1 MFAERLLIGPAVL
14 IIGVLLCFAGYRL
27 FRVLITIWGFFIG
40 FFIGAQIIASIF
52 GQGFLSTPLAWVV
65 GLVAGIVLAAF
76 ACALYAAAFTM
87 LGAGLGYLA
96 GVGLMTASGIT
107 SQGSLVIIVG
117 LVFAVSFAIITLA
130 LNVAKIVIIVDTALS
145 GAGATI
151 LGILLLSGEIQG
163 DFLHMGTVRAFID
176 ASPGWV
182 ILWVAIAVLGG
193 LFQMQHA
200 QRYRLEKYVFAQ
212 KEKLP

>member
-14 IIGVLLCFAGYRL
+14 IMGVLLCFAGYRL

-40 FFIGAQIIASIF
+40 FCIEAQIIASIF

-65 GLVAGIVLAAF
+65 GCVSGLVLAAC
-76 ACALYAAAFTM
+76 ACALYAAAFTL

-96 GVGLMTASGIT
+96 GVGLMAASGIT
-107 SQGSLVIIVG
+107 SQGSLVVIVG
-117 LVFAVSFAIITLA
+117 LLFALSFAIITLA
-130 LNVAKIVIIVDTALS
+130 LNIAKIVIIVDTALG
-145 GAGATI
+145 GAGAII
-151 LGILLLSGEIQG
+151 LGVLLLSGEIPG
-163 DFLHMGTVRAFID
+163 DFLGLGAVSAFIE

-182 ILWVAIAVLGG
+182 MLWMAIAVLGG
-193 LFQMQHA
+193 LFQLQYT
-200 QRYRLEKYVFAQ
+200 QRYRLEKYVLAQ

>member
-1 MFAERLLIGPAVL
+1 
-14 IIGVLLCFAGYRL
+14 LCFAGYWL
-27 FRVLITIWGFFIG
+27 FRVVITIWGFFIG
-40 FFIGAQIIASIF
+40 FFIGAQIIASLF
-52 GQGFLSTPLAWVV
+52 DQGFLSTPLAWVV
-65 GLVAGIVLAAF
+65 SLVAGIVLAAC
-76 ACALYAAAFTM
+76 ACSLYTAAFTL

-107 SQGSLVIIVG
+107 SQGSLVVIVG

-130 LNVAKIVIIVDTALS
+130 LGVAKIVIIVDTALG
-145 GAGATI
+145 GAGAII

-163 DFLHMGTVRAFID
+163 DFLGLGALRAFID

-182 ILWVAIAVLGG
+182 MLWVAIAVLGG
-193 LFQMQHA
+193 FFQMQYTQH
-200 QRYRLEKYVFAQ
+200 YRLEKYVLAQ